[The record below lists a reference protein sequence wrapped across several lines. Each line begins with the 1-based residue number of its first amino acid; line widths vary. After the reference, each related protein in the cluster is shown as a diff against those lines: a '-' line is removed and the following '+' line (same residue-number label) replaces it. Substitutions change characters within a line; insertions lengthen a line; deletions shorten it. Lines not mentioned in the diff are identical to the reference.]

1 MSNPAQL
8 KVYFGDAIKG
18 IPLCEGSFSVST
30 PNCEAT
36 DMYEQSSLRQ
46 LAGNRLTL
54 YKMSPVVSMW
64 APLVSLP
71 YYQQEVLRLAVSISN
86 VLIFTTS
93 AVVPGLDDTVL
104 VAFVEFAEGN
114 ETILIDCY
122 VTSMRELK
130 SKAEE
135 GNKKKHVVLDLDKT
149 LLLSDADCRVDQ
161 KHLFTP
167 DIEIGGKMAVTD
179 DIFSHKMMI
188 RPGAYNFIRDL
199 TADADTEVYVFTA
212 GDLHYARAAVG
223 EANKRHWQTSS
234 VDDSRPFGPLEDV
247 FIPLTHV
254 FSVRNHPK
262 YALKKTFERILPFRQ
277 ADTQVFAVDDD
288 PNAWE
293 IDCRKLLL
301 EISPFQPT
309 NNSPDHLLK
318 IAESIKNAAK
328 I

>member
-1 MSNPAQL
+1 
-8 KVYFGDAIKG
+8 
-18 IPLCEGSFSVST
+18 
-30 PNCEAT
+30 
-36 DMYEQSSLRQ
+36 
-46 LAGNRLTL
+46 
-54 YKMSPVVSMW
+54 MW

-71 YYQQEVLRLAVSISN
+71 DYQQEVLRLAVSVSN
-86 VLIFTTS
+86 VLIFTPST
-93 AVVPGLDDTVL
+93 AVPRLDDTVL
-104 VAFVEFAEGN
+104 VTFAEFAEGN
-114 ETILIDCY
+114 ETILVDCY
-122 VTSMRELK
+122 TTSIQELK
-130 SKAEE
+130 TKAHKA
-135 GNKKKHVVLDLDKT
+135 NKKKHVVLDLDKT

-161 KHLFTP
+161 KPLFTP
-167 DIEIGGKMAVTD
+167 DFKIAGKMSITD
-179 DIFSHKMMI
+179 DSFSHGMMI

-199 TADADTEVYVFTA
+199 TADADTEVYVLTA
-212 GDLHYARAAVG
+212 ADLHYARAAID
-223 EANKRHWQTSS
+223 EANKQQWQTSS